1 MALEL
6 TVTKSDNITE
16 SLGIDKDRSDQLMN
30 KLQEVGTASENTR
43 LTDVA
48 ASVIDTE
55 DCNINEIFYIGLSL
69 GQMIA

>member
-6 TVTKSDNITE
+6 TVVKNDSINE
-16 SLGIDKDRSDQLMN
+16 SLGIDSDRSTQLMDR
-30 KLQEVGTASENTR
+30 LREVGTSTEHSR

-48 ASVIDTE
+48 ATVIDTE
-55 DCNINEIFYIGLSL
+55 NCNINEIFYIGIKL